1 MLEVDHVSMTYRRGG
16 KNASLTRALH
26 DVSLS
31 AKAGEFITIIGPSGC
46 GKTTLLYCMAGLNP
60 GYEGGI
66 TVDGEPV
73 AGPAAGRSIVF
84 QAACLLPWRT
94 VTRNVGYSLELLRGQ
109 TKAEAAARVQA
120 AIDLVGLSG
129 FESYYPAQLSGG
141 MQQRVNLARALA
153 TRPRLLLMDEPFAS
167 LDALTKELLQG
178 ELLRIMRDEECT
190 TVFITHD
197 IEEAV
202 LLGDRVI
209 VMSPRP
215 GRIAGEYQVPFPR
228 PRDRDIAE
236 SPEFSEVVRQLR
248 AVMREEIERAPEAEP
263 TSAAAGGRA

>member
-16 KNASLTRALH
+16 KKNATLTRALH
-26 DVSLS
+26 DVSLT
-31 AKAGEFITIIGPSGC
+31 AEAGEFITIIGPSGC

-84 QAACLLPWRT
+84 QQACLLPWRT
-94 VTRNVGYSLELLRGQ
+94 VARNVGYSLELLRGE
-109 TKAEAAARVQA
+109 TKAGAAARVQS

-178 ELLRIMRDEECT
+178 ELLRIMRDEQCT

-215 GRIAGEYQVPFPR
+215 GRIAGEYRVPFAR

-236 SPEFSEVVRQLR
+236 SAEFADVVRQLR
-248 AVMREEIERAPEAEP
+248 AVMREELDREPAEEV
-263 TSAAAGGRA
+263 A